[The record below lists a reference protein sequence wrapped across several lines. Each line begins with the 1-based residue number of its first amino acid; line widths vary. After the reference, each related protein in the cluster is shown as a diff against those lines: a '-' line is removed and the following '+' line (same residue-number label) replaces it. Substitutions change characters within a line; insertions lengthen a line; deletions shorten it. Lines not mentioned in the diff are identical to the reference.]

1 LKKFLSSFLL
11 FTISVFGQPRQDF
24 PVQSSK
30 LPFESEVISIPTITG
45 DHSLYYVFKIPHKLL
60 VFERENDIFNAAF
73 RVIVEIEDEES
84 NLVVRDIKDTKVH
97 VQDFES
103 TSDPNLFLQDYLSFK
118 LEPKEYS
125 IITTISDLNSE
136 GELKLKPIKVDL
148 KENDDKLLVHPFL
161 VHAGKQICNDTE
173 AFLLANTSGSVPFS
187 NEIYH
192 LVIPVKDTMV
202 NEVEVLIEN
211 NDEEIFSG
219 KIQEHYDIPIDITK
233 CGNKLAVTSNK
244 DNVVVRNFIVREVNK
259 NLKEGS
265 IALQVEN
272 DEYDIDEEYESKVVW
287 LHKPI
292 SLNDPEKAIEF
303 LSYIEPDSVVYSLL
317 DADEDDYSRIL
328 NEYWSKFDPTP
339 VSTFNEIMFEYYSR
353 VDYAMKEFRG
363 LNNGNGAKTDRGVV
377 YIKFGKPEEI
387 KRTSNPQGQVVE
399 IWNYLKPERSFSFV
413 DKKGTG
419 NFTLIEE

>member
-1 LKKFLSSFLL
+1 MKKFLSSFLF

-24 PVQSSK
+24 LVQSSK
-30 LPFESEVISIPTITG
+30 LPFESEVISIPTVSG
-45 DHSLYYVFKIPHKLL
+45 EYSLNYVFKIPHKLL
-60 VFERENDIFNAAF
+60 VFERENEMFNAAF

-103 TSDPNLFLQDYLSFK
+103 TSDPDLFLQDYLNFK

-136 GELKLKPIKVDL
+136 GELKLKPIKLDL

-161 VHAGKQICNDTE
+161 VQAGKQICNNTE
-173 AFLLANTSGSVPFS
+173 AFLLANTGGSVPFS

-192 LVIPVKDTMV
+192 LVIPVKDTFV

-211 NDEEIFSG
+211 NDEQIFSG
-219 KIQEHYDIPIDITK
+219 KIQEYYDIPIDITK
-233 CGNKLAVTSNK
+233 CGNKLAVTSNTE
-244 DNVVVRNFIVREVNK
+244 NVVVRNFIVREVNK
-259 NLKEGS
+259 NLREGS
-265 IALQVEN
+265 LTLQIEN

-303 LSYIEPDSVVYSLL
+303 LSYIEPDSVVYSML

-328 NEYWSKFDPTP
+328 TEYWSKIDPTP
-339 VSTFNEIMFEYYSR
+339 ESTFNEIMFEYYSR

-377 YIKFGKPEEI
+377 YIKFGKPDDI
-387 KRTSNPQGQVVE
+387 NRTSNPQGQVVE